1 MSRILLEEEERKF
14 IIGTSIGFNKEDWQ
28 SLWGLIG

>member
-14 IIGTSIGFNKEDWQ
+14 IMRTSIGLNKGDWQ
-28 SLWGLIG
+28 SLWGLVG

>member
-1 MSRILLEEEERKF
+1 MSRILLEEEEMKF
-14 IIGTSIGFNKEDWQ
+14 IVETSIELNKEDWQ